1 MIGKTV
7 ATHICRGGGGADTR
21 GYFVPI
27 MNHEYE
33 HLS

>member
-7 ATHICRGGGGADTR
+7 ATHICRGGGGDIR